1 MSKLSHNILSKI
13 KNQYDPY
20 YIKTINIPK
29 HLTIKNHGYF
39 YILYN
44 ISYSVFHYENP
55 FKIGR
60 TNNPLSRLTNHS
72 CSQMIDCNY
81 VYISKACIDYYQA
94 DRLLKQNLRKYKINR
109 ELYDIKLEDAIEIIN
124 RIVFN
129 VNNPLDFRTNNDMS
143 QIDHLLNDI
152 NRSADG

>member
-1 MSKLSHNILSKI
+1 MSKLSQQILSKI

-20 YIKTINIPK
+20 YIKSIKIPTALSK
-29 HLTIKNHGYF
+29 PNHGYF

-72 CSQMIDCNY
+72 CSQISDCNY
-81 VYISKACIDYYQA
+81 LYISKACIDYYQA

-109 ELYDIKLEDAIEIIN
+109 ELYDIKLDDAIEIIN
-124 RIVFN
+124 RIINN
-129 VNNPLDFRTNNDMS
+129 VNDPLDFRTNNDMS
-143 QIDHLLNDI
+143 QIDQLLNDI
-152 NRSADG
+152 NKSADG